1 MYVLDKRIEILTDIV
16 SRLRKLDLESF
27 IAHGMAVPATLHNN
41 FQHTGLNA
49 VYTSIFNFLNF
60 PVGVVPITLVKND
73 E

>member
-1 MYVLDKRIEILTDIV
+1 MYVLDKRIMFLEEVI
-16 SRLRKLDLESF
+16 SRLRKHGLESF
-27 IAHGMAVPATLHNN
+27 IAHGMAIPATLHNN
-41 FQHTGLNA
+41 FQYTGLNA